1 MNAAQVATRF
11 LNLVDDPG
19 VVNRAPGYVA
29 SLLETA
35 FEELRGYYPPEFL
48 EVSHSPPTLA
58 GVFSIDLN
66 GVLFGPQAA
75 AWTILTVYA
84 VGATVQNGGNVY
96 RATIAGTSAGA
107 GGPTGTGTA
116 IVDGTVTWAFVGL
129 AATVRAQ
136 RISRVMQVEPTTG
149 ALMNVLEPASSFE
162 NLGQMSSVGSQL
174 ALAGAST
181 YGARWFLDGRVMRFN
196 RQLSASLQIWY
207 TPMQSVVW
215 LSAMQPGANVYLDD
229 LAQFHDL
236 IALFAARE
244 YVIKTGKFNPPLQQ
258 QLANRVE
265 KLELFFAQTRSG
277 QGSNYVAETRW

>member
-19 VVNRAPGYVA
+19 VVNRAPAYVA

-35 FEELRGYYPPEFL
+35 FEELHTYYPTEFL
-48 EVSHSPPTLA
+48 EVSHTPPSLA

-75 AWTILTVYA
+75 AWTILTAYA

-107 GGPTGTGTA
+107 GGPTGTGSA
-116 IVDGTVTWAFVGL
+116 IVDGTVTWAFVGI

-136 RISRVMQVEPTTG
+136 RPTRVMQVDPTTG
-149 ALMNVLEPASSFE
+149 ALLNVFEPASSFE
-162 NLGQMSSVGSQL
+162 NLGQIAGVGSTL
-174 ALAGAST
+174 ASNAI
-181 YGARWFLDGRVMRFN
+181 YGSRWFLDGRVMRFS
-196 RQLSASLQIWY
+196 RQITGTLQIWY

-229 LAQFHDL
+229 LAQFHDI

-244 YVIKTGKFNPPLQQ
+244 YCIKTGKRNAPLEQQ
-258 QLANRVE
+258 IANRVE

-277 QGSNYVAETRW
+277 KGSQYVTDERW